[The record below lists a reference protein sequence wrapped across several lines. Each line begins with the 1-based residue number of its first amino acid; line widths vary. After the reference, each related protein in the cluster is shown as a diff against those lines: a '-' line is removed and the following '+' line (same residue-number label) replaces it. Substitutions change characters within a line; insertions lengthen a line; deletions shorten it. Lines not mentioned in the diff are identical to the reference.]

1 MILSITYPISP
12 KRPTTGT
19 AWVRGVFG
27 LEAGGGENVIA
38 DGVEVPYEPGRIV
51 LFVGPSGSGKSSLLR
66 AAAGQAPGAVW
77 LDESPEGQDAL
88 IDTLGVDPRAAA
100 KLLAAVGLSEAP
112 LLLRSPGELSDGQ
125 RYRYGVARCI
135 QAGAQTVVADEWC
148 AKLDRVTAK
157 VVSRNVRKL
166 ADRRGVGFLL
176 ATTHEDVLAD
186 LAPDTVVRCRGGG
199 VVEVRNGR
207 PFRGP
212 VSFLDELELTEG
224 ARSDWPWFARWHYRS
239 HAEGFVS
246 RTVLLWHGRE
256 PIGIAMVGPG
266 ALNSS
271 ARNAAFGLRGMRGRA
286 KARLIN
292 DNFASVVRLV
302 LDPRYRGA
310 GIGALFLRRVAETT
324 DRPWIE
330 LTSEMANLVPF
341 AEAAGFRRMGMGRDK
356 LGDADGR
363 CWYGPKK
370 NRQRSWPAFHRRVR
384 FSRPGYYVFDNRGGR
399 RPAEL

>member
-12 KRPTTGT
+12 KRPTLGT
-19 AWVRGVFG
+19 AWVRTVFG
-27 LEAGGGENVIA
+27 LESADGEQVIA

-77 LDESPEGQDAL
+77 LDESPGGEDAL
-88 IDTLGVDPRAAA
+88 IDTLGADPRAAA

-112 LLLRSPGELSDGQ
+112 LLLRSAGELSDGQ

-135 QAGAQTVVADEWC
+135 QAGARTVVADEWC

-176 ATTHEDVLAD
+176 ATTHEDVVAD
-186 LAPDTVVRCRGGG
+186 LAPDTLVRCGGG
-199 VVEVRNGR
+199 AVEVRTGR
-207 PFRGP
+207 PFCRAI
-212 VSFLDELELTEG
+212 SFLDQLELTEG
-224 ARSDWPWFARWHYRS
+224 ARTDWPYFARWHYRS
-239 HAEGFVS
+239 HTEGFVS
-246 RTVLLWHGRE
+246 RTVLLWHGDE
-256 PIGIAMVGPG
+256 PIGICMVGPA

-271 ARNAAFGLRGMRGRA
+271 ARNAAFGLRGLRGPG

-292 DNFASVVRLV
+292 DQFASVSRLV

-324 DRPWIE
+324 DKPWVE
-330 LTSEMANLVPF
+330 LASEMANLVPF
-341 AEAAGFRRMGMGRDK
+341 AEAAGFRRMGIGRDK
-356 LGDADGR
+356 LDSGDAR

-370 NRQRSWPAFHRRVR
+370 DRQRSWPGFLRRVR
-384 FSRPGYYVFDNRGGR
+384 FSRPGYFVFDNRAFVVT
-399 RPAEL
+399 P